1 MSITLT
7 PKDAEFILRFIRV
20 DLEKINEASKE
31 SEKSWERLNLA
42 CKDEIKGIPAVMSIM
57 EVAREAK
64 KLSDGNVREIKE
76 SLQHCIE
83 LLTWGSER

>member
-7 PKDAEFILRFIRV
+7 PKDADFILRFIRA

-42 CKDEIKGIPAVMSIM
+42 CKDEIKDIPAVMSIM

>member
-7 PKDAEFILRFIRV
+7 TKDADFILRFIRA
-20 DLEKINEASKE
+20 DLEKINERSKE
-31 SEKSWERLNLA
+31 TEKSWERLNAA
-42 CKDEIKGIPAVMSIM
+42 CKDDIKDLPAIMSIM

-64 KLSDGNVREIKE
+64 KLSDNNATEIKE